1 MYIKRH
7 LEEQVLKASKDYPVV
22 LVCGQRQ
29 VGKSTMLYHIKEAN
43 RQYISL
49 DNADARRLAEQ
60 DPAFFLENYAPPIL
74 IDEIQRVP
82 GLFLEIKRYVDER
95 ILRGEDV
102 SGAFWLTGSQKFHL
116 MLGVADSLAGRIAV
130 FEMTGFSQAELE
142 GRKAAAF
149 TPEISSIK
157 KRVAEC
163 TTKTTATIYEAIFCG
178 SMPKLLTTDIERERY
193 YADYV
198 DTYLERDIKAL
209 TQVGKLTAFYEFL
222 VYMAA
227 RTAQELHYEAISR
240 AVGVSAPTI
249 KTWVSILERSGIIY
263 ILRPYYNNISNRMVK
278 TPKFYFMDTGLAAY
292 LCRWPNAIVLANG
305 AMDGAFLET
314 FVVTEIIKSY
324 YGMGKQPNLYY
335 YRDTDGKEIDLL
347 FVEGDSIC
355 PLEVKKAKTPEHS
368 DKNFSVL
375 NKFKLKVLPGLV
387 MCLTDRI
394 TPYNRNTWLVP
405 VSVL

>member
-7 LEEQVLKASKDYPVV
+7 LEEQVLKVSKDYPVV

-29 VGKSTMLYHIKEAN
+29 VGKSTMLYHIKTED
-43 RQYISL
+43 RKYITL
-49 DNADARRLAEQ
+49 DDAHARRLAEQ
-60 DPAFFLENYAPPIL
+60 DPALFLENYAPPLL

-95 ILRGEDV
+95 ILRGENV

-130 FEMTGFSQAELE
+130 FEMTGFSQAELA
-142 GRKAAAF
+142 GRKADIF
-149 TPEISSIK
+149 RPEIDCIK
-157 KRVAEC
+157 TRATGCPMKD
-163 TTKTTATIYEAIFCG
+163 TAVLYEAIFRG

-193 YADYV
+193 YSDYV
-198 DTYLERDIKAL
+198 DTYLERDIRVL
-209 TQVGKLTAFYEFL
+209 TQAGKLTAFYEFL

-227 RTAQELHYEAISR
+227 RTAQELHYDAISKEI
-240 AVGVSAPTI
+240 GISAPTA

-292 LCRWPNAIVLANG
+292 LCRWPNATVLANG
-305 AMDGAFLET
+305 AMDGTFLET
-314 FVVTEIIKSY
+314 FVVTEILKSY
-324 YGMGKQPNLYY
+324 YGLGRQPNLYY

-347 FVEGDSIC
+347 FVDGDSIC
-355 PLEVKKAKTPEHS
+355 PLEVKKAKTPERP
-368 DKNFSVL
+368 DKNFTVL
-375 NKFKLKVLPGLV
+375 NKFNLKVLPGIV
-387 MCLTDRI
+387 MCLTDQI
-394 TPYNRNTWLVP
+394 IPYNRNAWLVP

>member
-7 LEEQVLKASKDYPVV
+7 LEEQVLQVSKDYPVV

-29 VGKSTMLYHIKEAN
+29 VGKSTMLYHIKDAN
-43 RQYISL
+43 RKYVSL

-60 DPAFFLENYAPPIL
+60 DPALFLENYAPPFL

-130 FEMTGFSQAELE
+130 FEMTGFSQAELA
-142 GRKAAAF
+142 GRKAAVF
-149 TPEISSIK
+149 NPEIACIK
-157 KRVAEC
+157 ARAAEC
-163 TTKTTATIYEAIFCG
+163 PAKDTAAIYEAIFRG
-178 SMPKLLTTDIERERY
+178 SMPKLLTTEIDRERY

-198 DTYLERDIKAL
+198 DTYLERDIKTL
-209 TQVGKLTAFYEFL
+209 TQAGKLTAFYEFL

-227 RTAQELHYEAISR
+227 RTAQELHYEAISK
-240 AVGVSAPTI
+240 AIGISAPTV

-292 LCRWPNAIVLANG
+292 LCRWPNAAVLANG

-314 FVVTEIIKSY
+314 FVVTEILKSY
-324 YGMGKQPNLYY
+324 YGLGRQPNIYY

-355 PLEVKKAKTPEHS
+355 PLEVKKAKTPEKP

-375 NKFKLKVLPGLV
+375 NKFKLKILPGIV
-387 MCLTDRI
+387 MCLTDQI
-394 TPYNRNTWLVP
+394 IPYNRSVWLVP